1 MILTFD
7 IETVPATDERAA
19 KRIAER
25 IKPPGT
31 LKKAESI
38 QKWIEEE
45 KESAVQEAVSKTGLN
60 GLYGSVLC
68 IGYKIDDKPSECILS
83 ESEADTLYEFGLL
96 MQSFKTFDI
105 QPLTVVGHNLVN
117 FDLRFLYQRYC
128 VHGMEKPPHIP
139 FHAKPWDST
148 VFDTMVKWAG
158 AGNFVS
164 LDDLCFAFGIEGKG
178 DMDGSKVAQ
187 YYAEGRIAEI
197 AQYCKDDVEKTY
209 SVFERM
215 K

>member
-1 MILTFD
+1 MILTLD
-7 IETVPATDERAA
+7 IETLPATSERVA
-19 KRIAER
+19 KRIADK

-38 QKWIEEE
+38 QKWIDEE
-45 KESAVQEAVSKTGLN
+45 KESAIQEAIAKTGLN

-68 IGYKIDDKPSECILS
+68 IGYKIDDKPADCILG
-83 ESEADTLYEFGLL
+83 ESEADTLHEFNLL
-96 MQSFKTFDI
+96 MQSFKTFDVH
-105 QPLTVVGHNLVN
+105 PLTVAGHNLVN

-128 VHGMEKPPHIP
+128 VNGMKKPPHIP
-139 FHAKPWDST
+139 FHAKPWDAT

-164 LDDLCFAFGIEGKG
+164 LDDLCFAFDLEGKG

-197 AQYCKDDVEKTY
+197 ARYCKDDVEKTY
-209 SVFERM
+209 NVFQRM